1 MGRGGDEHITELL
14 VKPASGPDITK
25 RLDIYRNNIVYALVR
40 SLEALYPALCR
51 LMGQAFF
58 EQIAAD
64 FARTHPPPHGRLVEY
79 GFEFPDFVAT
89 YEAAAGYAWFA
100 DVARLEVAW
109 HRAYVAAEAPSLRI
123 RDLEAVPPEQ
133 MSMIELVLHPS
144 CQWLESRYP
153 VSEIWRLG
161 RDENEPDA
169 PIKVEGGAEWLMVIR
184 PEAEVEVRTLSEA
197 SYRFGQALNGGLA
210 LGAAWEAGSAID
222 PNFDLQGHLAGW
234 FAGGTFCDYRLASE
248 LCHTDHGDRP

>member
-1 MGRGGDEHITELL
+1 MERAGDEQITKLL
-14 VKPASGPDITK
+14 TEPASGPDITT

-58 EQIAAD
+58 ERIAAD
-64 FARTHPPPHGRLVEY
+64 FARTHPPPHGRLIEY
-79 GFEFPDFVAT
+79 GFGFPDFVAS

-109 HRAYVAAEAPSLRI
+109 HHAYVAPESPSLQI
-123 RDLEAVPPEQ
+123 RDLETVPRER
-133 MSMIELVLHPS
+133 MSMVELVLHPS

-153 VSEIWRLG
+153 VSKVWHLA
-161 RDENEPDA
+161 RDQSEPDT
-169 PIKVEGGAEWLMVIR
+169 PIEIEGGPERLMVIR
-184 PEAEVEVRTLSEA
+184 PGAEVEIRTLSEA
-197 SYRFGQALNGGLA
+197 GYRFGRALHEGQA
-210 LGAAWEAGSAID
+210 LGAAWEAGSAVD
-222 PNFDLQGHLAGW
+222 PNFDLQGHLAGL

-248 LCHTDHGDRP
+248 SCLTDHGDRP